1 MYSISKLIQ
10 YTKQPEKVA
19 FFFVSGYMINK
30 NNSQIKNYF
39 NLLLFT
45 YLSLHV
51 IINYKLNI
59 TYSLGGYTM
68 KTSTI
73 DPFLMNELEFHNWM
87 TEQNKKHNEI
97 NSLLSHLKFIPS
109 LWKSENNTFIISK
122 SAKKENKLQL
132 TCFDK
137 NNIPVYDLIRSLDN
151 INDIVEEIVIND
163 CTIQQINY
171 IN

>member
-1 MYSISKLIQ
+1 
-10 YTKQPEKVA
+10 
-19 FFFVSGYMINK
+19 
-30 NNSQIKNYF
+30 
-39 NLLLFT
+39 
-45 YLSLHV
+45 
-51 IINYKLNI
+51 
-59 TYSLGGYTM
+59 M

-87 TEQNKKHNEI
+87 NEQTKKHNEI
-97 NSLLSHLKFIPS
+97 SSLLSHLKFIPS